1 MSDYMCMEKDDKRS
15 NNTVVYMYI
24 AWIFVC
30 RHDLFGET
38 NSFLRAQENC
48 DLFKQIMS
56 KDILYLSMFLGQ
68 MKGTLMCL
76 LSFKHFLRHAQFWK
90 LGNIVW
96 PSSSW
101 NIIIKVVLHLDQS
114 CVHKNIW
121 WVIGKDINKKVWYMY
136 FNNLSIKI
144 KMMQTRSYLDLIQS
158 KLS

>member
-30 RHDLFGET
+30 RHDLFRET

-68 MKGTLMCL
+68 MKGTLMYL
-76 LSFKHFLRHAQFWK
+76 LSFKHFLRHAQF
-90 LGNIVW
+90 
-96 PSSSW
+96 
-101 NIIIKVVLHLDQS
+101 
-114 CVHKNIW
+114 
-121 WVIGKDINKKVWYMY
+121 
-136 FNNLSIKI
+136 
-144 KMMQTRSYLDLIQS
+144 
-158 KLS
+158 